1 MKKMMNENRRRLA
14 LALILILMVCLSGCG
29 CTQKDPVME
38 FPTSV
43 PTEGVTTTPTP
54 TAEAMVTDT
63 PTPTISATDT
73 PTPTE
78 EPVVTETPTPT
89 EEPEP
94 SPTET
99 PVPDTPTPE
108 PTATNTPTPVP
119 TNTPTK
125 APTLVPTKEPTKAP
139 TNTPTNAP
147 TKAPTATPTNSP
159 TPEPTKA
166 VTEQPYRMWVKTQTL
181 EAYSP
186 DESFTEIDVLHVG
199 DVVTI
204 TKTNVLGRSANIISE
219 AEYKGRTIWVQFDCL
234 SKTYVEPKWDA
245 PRERKD
251 LEEILMAKVNA
262 YRQSKG
268 IRKLENPYVYYEME
282 SKMPADYLAGGT
294 PASNLGNYMTERGL
308 RVAKR
313 ECLKEGAQHEGSQI
327 GVGWYGS
334 AIDTRQGG
342 LTNEQL
348 AEKLFQGWYNSPGHN
363 ANMLDVQNGHVM
375 TAVMTVVE
383 YYNGSYWGYCAIM
396 TVYPV
401 NIEWLPDGLQ

>member
-1 MKKMMNENRRRLA
+1 MKKIMKNNRRRLA
-14 LALILILMVCLSGCG
+14 FLLVFIFLIALVG
-29 CTQKDPVME
+29 CTPESPAM
-38 FPTSV
+38 PTPTEEPAAV
-43 PTEGVTTTPTP
+43 PTEGVTVTPIPTP
-54 TAEAMVTDT
+54 TTEAVVTNT
-63 PTPTISATDT
+63 PTPTIEVMEIPTPTEEPVVTDT

-78 EPVVTETPTPT
+78 EPEL
-89 EEPEP
+89 

-99 PVPDTPTPE
+99 PVPDTPTPGLM
-108 PTATNTPTPVP
+108 ATNTPTPVP
-119 TNTPTK
+119 TSTPTK
-125 APTLVPTKEPTKAP
+125 APTVAPSKEPTKAP
-139 TNTPTNAP
+139 TNTPTNTP

-166 VTEQPYRMWVKTQTL
+166 VTEQPYQMWVAVQQL
-181 EAYSP
+181 EAYAP
-186 DESFTEIDVLHVG
+186 NESFTEIDVLHVG
-199 DVVTI
+199 DVVSI

-268 IRKLENPYVYYEME
+268 LPPFADPFVYYDEYEPNSGANMVAE
-282 SKMPADYLAGGT
+282 GLAT
-294 PASNLGNYMTERGL
+294 
-308 RVAKR
+308 AK
-313 ECLKEGAQHEGSQI
+313 EQCVKEGAQHNSRQI

-334 AIDTRQGG
+334 AINTRQGG

-363 ANMLDVQNGHVM
+363 ANMLENGTEGGYRIV
-375 TAVMTVVE
+375 TGVMTVVE
-383 YYNGSYWGYCAIM
+383 YYNGSYWGYCAIL
-396 TVYPV
+396 THNRPIV
-401 NIEWLPDGLQ
+401 NNGQ